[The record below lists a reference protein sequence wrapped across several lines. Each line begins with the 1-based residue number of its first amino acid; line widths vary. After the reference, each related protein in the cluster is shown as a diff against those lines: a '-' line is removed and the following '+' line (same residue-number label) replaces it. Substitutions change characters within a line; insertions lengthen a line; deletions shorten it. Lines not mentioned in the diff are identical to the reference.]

1 MSTLAEPGL
10 RAPAPP
16 ARFFEREADGR
27 LRCTLC
33 PRDCLLG
40 EGQAGFC
47 SVRENR
53 GGEMVLLAYGKSTG
67 FAVDPIEKKPLYH
80 FLPGTEVLSFG
91 TVGCNLGCRFCQN
104 WNISKAKASGRGME
118 SHTPEQVVDL
128 AVSAGCPSIAF
139 TYNDP
144 IIWAEWAIDVAR
156 EARRRGIRTVF
167 VTSGYVEEKAR
178 EEIFSWMDAA
188 NVDLKGFTEDF
199 YAKVT
204 LSHLAPVLETL
215 EWLARGG
222 RVWTEVTNLLIPGLN
237 DDPGETRRLSEWVGA
252 HMGPDVPAPL
262 LRVSPCVEDERP
274 AAHAPGDAHPRPP
287 HRARGRAAPRLHRQR
302 PRPRGADDLLP
313 GLRQGGGGAG
323 LERGAREPARTGRDL
338 PGLRG
343 ADCRAFPGRLR
354 GPEDASPVGWRR
366 RRRRWCSRRR
376 RPAPGARG
384 RRPPC
389 RGRC

>member
-1 MSTLAEPGL
+1 MSILAEPGVH
-10 RAPAPP
+10 APAPA
-16 ARFFEREADGR
+16 ARFFEREGDGR

-33 PRDCLLG
+33 PRECLLG
-40 EGQAGFC
+40 DGQAGFC

-118 SHTPEQVVDL
+118 THTPEQVVDL

-167 VTSGYVEEKAR
+167 VTSGFVEERAR

-188 NVDLKGFTEDF
+188 NVDLKAFTEEF

-215 EWLARGG
+215 EWLARDG

-237 DDPGETRRLSEWVGA
+237 DDPEETRRLAEWVGA
-252 HMGPDVPAPL
+252 HMGPDVPLHFSAFH
-262 LRVSPCVEDERP
+262 P
-274 AAHAPGDAHPRPP
+274 AWKMADRPP
-287 HRARGRAAPRLHRQR
+287 TPPATLTRARRIAREA
-302 PRPRGADDLLP
+302 
-313 GLRQGGGGAG
+313 GLRHVYTGNVHDPEGQTTFCPGCGGTVVVRDWNTVRAYRLGPGGTCRKCGERIAG
-323 LERGAREPARTGRDL
+323 RFEA
-338 PGLRG
+338 
-343 ADCRAFPGRLR
+343 
-354 GPEDASPVGWRR
+354 
-366 RRRRWCSRRR
+366 
-376 RPAPGARG
+376 
-384 RRPPC
+384 
-389 RGRC
+389 